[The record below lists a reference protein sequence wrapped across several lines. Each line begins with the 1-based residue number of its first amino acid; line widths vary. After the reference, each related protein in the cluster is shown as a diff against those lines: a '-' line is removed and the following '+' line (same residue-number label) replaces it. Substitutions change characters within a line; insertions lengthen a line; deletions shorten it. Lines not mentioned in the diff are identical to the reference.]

1 MMLKTSY
8 VCIKKSY
15 SDVQIDG
22 VNCQKY
28 NPLVRNLACTI
39 YESILSSEVTTLYE
53 EPFKALCRKK
63 TQLCNWGFDA
73 GARYD
78 PLN

>member
-22 VNCQKY
+22 VHCQKH
-28 NPLVRNLACTI
+28 NPLVRNWACTI
-39 YESILSSEVTTLYE
+39 YEINLNLLFVVTEQKFILSSEVTKYFESRLG
-53 EPFKALCRKK
+53 L
-63 TQLCNWGFDA
+63 TQ
-73 GARYD
+73 
-78 PLN
+78 

>member
-1 MMLKTSY
+1 MMLKISY

-53 EPFKALCRKK
+53 EPFKALCRKNHNYV
-63 TQLCNWGFDA
+63 TGGSTLVQDMT
-73 GARYD
+73 
-78 PLN
+78 P